1 MCPRISVPISSS
13 SSFSSSFSSSSSCP
27 PSPHMHARVR
37 VRVRVHARVVCV
49 RMYIYIYIKKSHLRR
64 YMREVVDYHPAS
76 TPSFSLSFFTTLA
89 PLLRFARTVIFLPIP
104 FSTYNLHA
112 SIVQTDDGNYL
123 RFSANAINQKRRSAS
138 PPGPLDRQGY
148 PPPPPR
154 RSVSLAPP
162 LAFDSTRLRRLII
175 HD

>member
-1 MCPRISVPISSS
+1 MCPRISVPA
-13 SSFSSSFSSSSSCP
+13 P
-27 PSPHMHARVR
+27 PSSPLPPPRPHPPPPAFS
-37 VRVRVHARVVCV
+37 ASISVCTCV
-49 RMYIYIYIKKSHLRR
+49 YVCMYIYIYICIKKSHLRR
-64 YMREVVDYHPAS
+64 ICERWWATLLHRHP
-76 TPSFSLSFFTTLA
+76 PSRSPSPSPVLPPLSYGS
-89 PLLRFARTVIFLPIP
+89 RARLYPIS

-148 PPPPPR
+148 PPPPLR
-154 RSVSLAPP
+154 RFISLVPST
-162 LAFDSTRLRRLII
+162 AFDSTRLRRLII

>member
-13 SSFSSSFSSSSSCP
+13 SSFSSSFSSSSSSSSSCL
-27 PSPHMHARVR
+27 PSLQVHVR
-37 VRVRVHARVVCV
+37 VRMHVRIVY
-49 RMYIYIYIKKSHLRR
+49 MYVYIYIKKSHLRR
-64 YMREVVDYHPAS
+64 TCERWW
-76 TPSFSLSFFTTLA
+76 TTLLHRH
-89 PLLRFARTVIFLPIP
+89 PPSHSPFPSLLSLLFYVSHAGYILPIP

-112 SIVQTDDGNYL
+112 SIVQTDDENYL

-148 PPPPPR
+148 PPPPR